1 MRVSVIG
8 GSSIDDETA
17 EVAREVGRLL
27 GERGHTLVCGGLGG
41 VMAPA
46 CEGAREAERSEAS
59 LGASGERER
68 AASRAADRRE
78 ASERESGERERLA
91 SRAVDHRETAEGAS
105 GEAASREASSGARGP
120 DPADRGDSPASDEH
134 GVETIGILPTD
145 RRADANEWVTTPIAT
160 GLGNARN
167 PLVVLNGD
175 AVIAI
180 DGAAGTLSELGHA
193 LDHGRPVAG
202 LGTHDVD
209 LDGFRAVESPRA
221 AVEFV
226 ESRVGDGG

>member
-46 CEGAREAERSEAS
+46 CEG
-59 LGASGERER
+59 G
-68 AASRAADRRE
+68 
-78 ASERESGERERLA
+78 
-91 SRAVDHRETAEGAS
+91 
-105 GEAASREASSGARGP
+105 
-120 DPADRGDSPASDEH
+120 SDYDA
-134 GVETIGILPTD
+134 ETIGILPTD

-193 LDHGRPVAG
+193 LDYHRPVAG
-202 LGTHDVD
+202 LDTHGVD
-209 LDGFRAVESPRA
+209 LEGFRAVESPRA

-226 ESRVGDGG
+226 EARVGDGG

>member
-8 GSSIDDETA
+8 GSSIDDETRA
-17 EVAREVGRLL
+17 QAREVGRLL
-27 GERGHTLVCGGLGG
+27 GERGHTVVCGGLGG
-41 VMAPA
+41 VMAAA
-46 CEGAREAERSEAS
+46 CRGAREHDAETIGLLPA
-59 LGASGERER
+59 G
-68 AASRAADRRE
+68 
-78 ASERESGERERLA
+78 
-91 SRAVDHRETAEGAS
+91 RAVDRRETAERAS
-105 GEAASREASSGARGP
+105 GNAAS
-120 DPADRGDSPASDEH
+120 
-134 GVETIGILPTD
+134 

-193 LDHGRPVAG
+193 LDYHRPVAG
-202 LGTHDVD
+202 LDTHGVD
-209 LDGFRAVESPRA
+209 LEGFRAVESPRA

-226 ESRVGDGG
+226 EARVGDGG